1 MKTIL
6 SKMLLLLP
14 FLLAVA
20 LGGEAALAGYVPY
33 KGKTVDKASGSEV
46 EVNAAPEEAAKS
58 SVHSPNETVMHIERA
73 KAEIMFDDFVPP
85 SEHLKAARAESEKVT
100 GNPDIVKKGTEI
112 IIQAQ
117 IKLKDGDKSGA
128 IDEMDKALE
137 LYQSLKAE

>member
-6 SKMLLLLP
+6 TKVLFLLP

-20 LGGEAALAGYVPY
+20 LGGETVLAGYVPY
-33 KGKTVDKASGSEV
+33 KGKTADKAMGSEV
-46 EVNAAPEEAAKS
+46 NATSEEAAKS

-100 GNPDIVKKGTEI
+100 GNPDIVKKGTEF

-128 IDEMDKALE
+128 IDEMDNALE
-137 LYQSLKAE
+137 FYKSLKAE